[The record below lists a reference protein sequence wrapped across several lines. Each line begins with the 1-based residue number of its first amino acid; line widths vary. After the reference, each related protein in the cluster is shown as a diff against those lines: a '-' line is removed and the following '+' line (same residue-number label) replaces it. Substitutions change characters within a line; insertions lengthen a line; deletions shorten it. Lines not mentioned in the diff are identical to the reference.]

1 MTKDKNEKNILM
13 SGMASITRGRQEEQ
27 LEYANMTQNS
37 GLPKEFLEHINRIV
51 EENAD
56 DETKIPRP
64 NSNDDQEPGV
74 TSQFLFKRSFYD
86 YEDASANG
94 NYNNSSLTNQ
104 PS

>member
-1 MTKDKNEKNILM
+1 
-13 SGMASITRGRQEEQ
+13 
-27 LEYANMTQNS
+27 
-37 GLPKEFLEHINRIV
+37 V